1 MVDGWTRGSDGLYK
15 STLCLIEQ
23 PTWKICIEKEQTK
36 DGQIQMSSWWFRKL
50 VLPWTTFVVSS
61 WWMGE
66 TSIAMDIFC
75 SVYYRASHEGQP
87 NTIERLTILF
97 RQCGEP
103 RDWIRLSQLDCVL
116 HCVSD
121 LILLI

>member
-1 MVDGWTRGSDGLYK
+1 MVRSKCQAGES
-15 STLCLIEQ
+15 E
-23 PTWKICIEKEQTK
+23 
-36 DGQIQMSSWWFRKL
+36 KL

-61 WWMGE
+61 WWNGE

-75 SVYYRASHEGQP
+75 SVASHEGQP

-103 RDWIRLSQLDCVL
+103 RDSIRLSQLDCVL